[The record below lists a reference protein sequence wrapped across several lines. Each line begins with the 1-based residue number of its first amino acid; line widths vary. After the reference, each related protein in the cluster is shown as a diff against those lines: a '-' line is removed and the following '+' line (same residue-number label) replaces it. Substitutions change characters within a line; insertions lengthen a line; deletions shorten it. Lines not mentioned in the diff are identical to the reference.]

1 MDNFKGICDR
11 IINENLSGKFITRNG
26 LVYNVNS
33 LTVTYT
39 DESKSIAKLY
49 PIHIDALGTYTERG
63 SVYSK
68 SDSNFDIICFIPDDK
83 QSNEELIDKNEELI
97 DKFETWLYDN
107 FTDRRDEWDKIDGVS
122 CVFDSFKEMMENFE
136 KHFKN

>member
-11 IINENLSGKFITRNG
+11 IINENLNGKFITRNG

-39 DESKSIAKLY
+39 DKSKSIAELY
-49 PIHIDALGTYTERG
+49 PIHIVGLGTYTERG
-63 SVYSK
+63 SVFSK
-68 SDSNFDIICFIPDDK
+68 SDSSFDIICFIPEDAK
-83 QSNEELIDKNEELI
+83 IYEELI

-107 FTDRRDEWDKIDGVS
+107 FTDRRDEWDKIDGVY
-122 CVFDSFKEMMENFE
+122 CGFDSFNEMIENFE
-136 KHFKN
+136 KHFRN

>member
-26 LVYNVNS
+26 FVYNVNN

-39 DESKSIAKLY
+39 DKSRSVAKSY
-49 PIHIDALGTYTERG
+49 PIHIEALGTYTENG
-63 SVYSK
+63 SVYSH

-83 QSNEELIDKNEELI
+83 QNNEELI
-97 DKFETWLYDN
+97 DKFETWLDKN
-107 FTDRRDEWDKIDGVS
+107 FTDKRDEWDNIDGVY
-122 CVFDSFKEMMENFE
+122 CGFDSFNEMIENFE
-136 KHFKN
+136 KTFRTEK

>member
-26 LVYNVNS
+26 FVYNVNS

-39 DESKSIAKLY
+39 DKSRSVAKSY
-49 PIHIDALGTYTERG
+49 PIQIDALGTYTESG
-63 SVYSK
+63 SVYSH

-83 QSNEELIDKNEELI
+83 QNNEELI
-97 DKFETWLYDN
+97 DKFEEWLNYN

-122 CVFDSFKEMMENFE
+122 CGFDSFNEMMENFE
-136 KHFKN
+136 KTFRTEK

>member
-39 DESKSIAKLY
+39 DESTTIAKLY
-49 PIHIDALGTYTERG
+49 PIRIDALGTYTERG
-63 SVYSK
+63 SVYAK

-83 QSNEELIDKNEELI
+83 QNNEELI
-97 DKFETWLYDN
+97 DKFEDWLNYN

-122 CVFDSFKEMMENFE
+122 CAFDSFKEMMENFE

>member
-39 DESKSIAKLY
+39 DKSKSIAELY

-63 SVYSK
+63 SVFSQ
-68 SDSNFDIICFIPDDK
+68 SDSGFDIICFIPEDK
-83 QSNEELIDKNEELI
+83 QNDEELI

-107 FTDRRDEWDKIDGVS
+107 FTDRRDEWDKFDGVY
-122 CVFDSFKEMMENFE
+122 CGFDSFKEMMENFE
-136 KHFKN
+136 KTFRTEK